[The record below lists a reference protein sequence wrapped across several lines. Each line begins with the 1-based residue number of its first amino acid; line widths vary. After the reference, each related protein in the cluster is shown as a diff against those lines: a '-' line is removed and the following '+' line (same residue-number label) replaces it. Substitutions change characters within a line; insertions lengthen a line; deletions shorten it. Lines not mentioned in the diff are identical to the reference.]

1 MFALADDL
9 MFDPVGDLDYG
20 GRLAESG
27 IGSGADSI
35 GFAPHGARMA
45 ARETVSVGVQTDAL
59 PEEFFELQEAERRAK
74 EEEARLAREAE
85 ERARRELE
93 ELEAAAMG
101 DSVIRYLKM
110 VRRNSKSSDTKKAD
124 RFRSMNYDPTLRNI
138 KAKYLY
144 KEDYIEG
151 MKHAEVQCGE
161 SLLHLLRL
169 VSSCLL
175 SSGKWKLWKPIA
187 GLHYLIKPQIHS

>member
-1 MFALADDL
+1 
-9 MFDPVGDLDYG
+9 MFDPTVDMDY

-35 GFAPHGARMA
+35 GFASHGARIVKD
-45 ARETVSVGVQTDAL
+45 TVSVGVQTDAL
-59 PEEFFELQEAERRAK
+59 PDEFFELQEAERRAK
-74 EEEARLAREAE
+74 EEEARRAREAE
-85 ERARRELE
+85 ERRLRELE

-101 DSVIRYLKM
+101 DSVVRYLKM

-161 SLLHLLRL
+161 SLMHLLRL
-169 VSSCLL
+169 VGWLVNVELDCLICL
-175 SSGKWKLWKPIA
+175 SS
-187 GLHYLIKPQIHS
+187 QISVPNPS

>member
-1 MFALADDL
+1 MQLIADDL
-9 MFDPVGDLDYG
+9 MFDPTGDLDY

-35 GFAPHGARMA
+35 GFAPHGARVVKD
-45 ARETVSVGVQTDAL
+45 TVSVGVQTDAL
-59 PEEFFELQEAERRAK
+59 PDEFFELQEAERRAK

-85 ERARRELE
+85 EKARRELE

-151 MKHAEVQCGE
+151 MKHAEIQCGE
-161 SLLHLLRL
+161 SLMHLLRL
-169 VSSCLL
+169 VSCAL
-175 SSGKWKLWKPIA
+175 PRCFC
-187 GLHYLIKPQIHS
+187 